1 MALDARQRHL
11 WDVRVAR
18 VTKLRFAEGMMAN
31 LIQTGVRPLER
42 LAVNGAFAVGVYL
55 ALTTNDPVYV
65 GALFAFL
72 MLSQRVTGPLMQM
85 AQLVNQYD
93 EARIAVAIVANLVNQ
108 PAGRGTLRAWR
119 ARAAAGA
126 CRVFESHFHL

>member
-1 MALDARQRHL
+1 M
-11 WDVRVAR
+11 
-18 VTKLRFAEGMMAN
+18 
-31 LIQTGVRPLER
+31 
-42 LAVNGAFAVGVYL
+42 AVNGAFAVGVYF

-93 EARIAVAIVANLVNQ
+93 EARIAVAVVGNSSINQ
-108 PAGRGTLRAWR
+108 PEEGRSGHGVRAPLR
-119 ARAAAGA
+119 GN
-126 CRVFESHFHL
+126 VEFSKVTFHL

>member
-1 MALDARQRHL
+1 
-11 WDVRVAR
+11 
-18 VTKLRFAEGMMAN
+18 MAN
-31 LIQTGVRPLER
+31 LIQAGVRPLER
-42 LAVNGAFAVGVYL
+42 LAVNGAFAVGVYF

-93 EARIAVAIVANLVNQ
+93 EARIAVAVVGKLVNQ
-108 PAGRGTLRAWR
+108 PAEEGRSGHGVRAPL
-119 ARAAAGA
+119 GGQ
-126 CRVFESHFHL
+126 CRVFESHLHL